1 MTSGFQLFAH
11 RWDPA
16 GSGDAKSIQKAIGR
30 SSLDLW
36 NILLRESL
44 QNSWDA
50 REGNQISFR
59 VSETELTTDQSS
71 ILVDDLFGELPPN
84 GASRRLPH
92 QLKHGRLRVL
102 LICDTHTKGL
112 GGPVRADVATPRGTR
127 RDFVDFVRNFGRSE
141 EKGLQGGTYGYG
153 KGILYRVSSVGLCL
167 VYSQTKIA
175 GRIEPRLIGLS
186 GGDPEYDHEG
196 RKFTGRNWWGILASD
211 GVADPL
217 TGPDAR
223 DVAISVGMPV
233 PSEDETGTCVMIM
246 APREVD
252 DEREE
257 AAPSARMEAIRDAA
271 VKWAW
276 PHAVDVGKGPSVSF
290 FFSLDGIPLP
300 PIVPLKEPSVRHFA
314 QAYIDLE
321 RSSQTGQDP
330 VSPQTKLKSIASQRP
345 LQNLGT
351 LAMRQAIP
359 SLSDDEGLANTVAL
373 LRNPRIVVK
382 YLRVASPPSEYCVY
396 SVFVGDPSVD
406 EDYASS
412 EPVAHDDWVVDDAE
426 KRGRRNFVRT
436 ALNRITA
443 TFQEIHSSQQPAV
456 QTRPVSGAAKISTSL
471 GGLVG
476 GISGYGAA
484 SQPESPRPPGGPGG
498 GGGSRRAAVRLAGPP
513 TLLEVNDQ
521 PHVKFT
527 YEVRGGKSGDRVQ
540 LRARAQVVIDGG
552 ATEKDD
558 DAPFLA
564 SKPEFVAWSVGGV
577 LSRDS
582 VLSVSLPTDDRFDA
596 IFTQPEDTAVRA
608 TVDLERT
615 TK

>member
-1 MTSGFQLFAH
+1 MTSGFRLFAH

-30 SSLDLW
+30 TSLDLW

-50 REGNQISFR
+50 REGNRISFS
-59 VSETELTTDQSS
+59 VADTELTSAQSS
-71 ILVDDLFGELPPN
+71 ILVWDLFSELPPR
-84 GASRRLPH
+84 GASRALPDH
-92 QLKHGRLRVL
+92 LENGSIRVL
-102 LICDTHTKGL
+102 FICDTHTKGL

-167 VYSQTKIA
+167 VYSQTKVD

-186 GGDPEYDHEG
+186 GGDPEYDYEG

-211 GVADPL
+211 GLADPL
-217 TGPDAR
+217 TGSVAR
-223 DVAISVGMPV
+223 DMAISVGMPV
-233 PSEDETGTCVMIM
+233 PSEDETGTCIMII
-246 APREVD
+246 APREID
-252 DEREE
+252 DERQE
-257 AAPSARMEAIRDAA
+257 AAPAARMEAIRDAA

-276 PHAVDVGKGPSVSF
+276 PHAVDVGDGPSVSF
-290 FFSLDGIPLP
+290 SFSLDGIPLP
-300 PIVPLKEPSVRHFA
+300 PIVPLREPSIRHFA
-314 QAYIDLE
+314 QAYIDCE
-321 RSSQTGQDP
+321 RSLRTGQDP
-330 VSPQTKLKSIASQRP
+330 LSPQTKLKLIASQRP

-359 SLSDDEGLANTVAL
+359 VLSDDDGLANTVAL

-382 YLRVASPPSEYCVY
+382 YLRVASPPGEYSVY

-436 ALNRITA
+436 ALNRIAA
-443 TFQEIHSSQQPAV
+443 TFQEIHSSAQSAAQAHPA
-456 QTRPVSGAAKISTSL
+456 SGAAKISSAL

-476 GISGYGAA
+476 GISGYGAG
-484 SQPESPRPPGGPGG
+484 SQPEASSPPSGGPGG
-498 GGGSRRAAVRLAGPP
+498 SRSRRAAVRLAGPP

-527 YEVRGGKSGDRVQ
+527 YEVRGGKSGDEVQ
-540 LRARAQVVIDGG
+540 LRARAHVVIDGG
-552 ATEKDD
+552 ASEKDD
-558 DAPFLA
+558 DAPYLA
-564 SKPEFVAWSVGGV
+564 AKPEFVGWSVGGV
-577 LSRDS
+577 LSRKS
-582 VLSVSLPTDDRFDA
+582 ILSVSLPTDDHFEA

-608 TVDLERT
+608 TVDLEAT